1 MSLYFPIHKMGRMV
15 VHMYRVVVRIK
26 LNEAGKVFS
35 TMMASGEGTQDGCV
49 VLSTYAALPP

>member
-1 MSLYFPIHKMGRMV
+1 MGRMV

-26 LNEAGKVFS
+26 LNDAGKVFS

-49 VLSTYAALPP
+49 VLSAYAALPP